1 MLNRIHRVKATFSLW
16 TAGLL
21 CLPVWPVQGATKV
34 WTGVNSTW
42 SNPDGWTPAGV
53 PEAADEIQI
62 DSGSI
67 HLDTPVTIGTRLTWS
82 GGFLHSGSLLVAP
95 GALAE
100 LIGEGDKEI
109 QNAVLVN
116 EGTLQIAAGRL
127 TCRFTGWNQFA
138 LITNQV
144 TGLVELAD
152 TAQVVQVNPGS
163 WTPGALVLAND
174 GVIRKTGAGTSALTL
189 MPLANRGR
197 VEVVAGQLEWTGG
210 GTSPGTF
217 QVLDGCGM
225 DLHTGTFDLGGSRW
239 DGPGPVRIRNSATV
253 KGMFHAENFGITDGN
268 IAGDFEV
275 SGGFEWTG
283 GNLVGAAVR
292 LGVGQ
297 HRIAGENVK
306 ELIVASF
313 ANAGQLLISSTAVG
327 LRFTGYS
334 QRASITNEVGGTV
347 TFAENALLEQRNTG
361 GWPPAQLVFVNAGTL
376 RSIGSTTNRL
386 LDIPLD
392 NSGVVEVKEGRF
404 IHRGGGESNG
414 RWTVSADAV
423 SEWQTGRYRLLEAGL
438 DGPGP
443 TLLNGTITLEGS
455 ASAEAFEFQSG
466 ILTGSCEI
474 RRGFRWTGGSM
485 ASLWL
490 RLGPGNHLIAG
501 DNGQVLQN
509 AALINAGYLVTD
521 AAVVG
526 LLFTGYSQSAT
537 LTNESAGTIELRADS
552 RIKQV
557 NTGGWPPALLAWVNQ
572 GQIVSSTAGTNWI
585 ESIPLHNQGRID
597 IDQGLLQHTGGGIS
611 PGQFLIA
618 GEARMQISGGTYD
631 LGGSQWTGTGPARI
645 VASTR
650 LLGTF
655 EAENFGL
662 AGGDLDGSFDVS
674 GGFEWTG
681 GRLNGATVRLGP
693 GNHRIA
699 GDSGQ
704 TLQNSA
710 LINAGHLVTDAAV
723 VGLLFTG
730 YSQSATLTNESA
742 GTIELRADSRFRQ
755 ANSGGWP
762 PALLAWVNQGQ
773 IVSSTAGTNWIES
786 IPLHNSGSVEV
797 IEGTLLQTGGGTS
810 PGTFEV
816 GAAGRF
822 EFSTGTYDY
831 DGSRWFGP
839 GPSAIVASA
848 TVQGTFVAD
857 NFRLEQ
863 GDLSGACTIGGGF
876 HWLGGNLVNAQL
888 RLGAGEHR
896 ISGPDSKGLLVSSLA
911 NAGHLVFEEA
921 TVGLLF
927 SGYSQMAV
935 LTNEADGQMD
945 LENGA
950 RIEQR
955 NGGGWPPTAIG
966 VFNEGTLR
974 KVDGGVAVLA
984 AVPLVNQGACEVID
998 GILRVEGNA
1007 TFESTG
1013 KLTVS
1018 LGAGPALDVT
1028 GTAALAGAIQA
1039 ATPPGFDV
1047 TSGATFAPINAGTIS
1062 GRFANDIA
1070 LNPGHIYQYLAS
1082 YSGNVLTLTSQGGLE
1097 EPVQLSNPTL
1107 LGGLTA
1113 FDIAGRT
1120 GLLYLIES
1128 STDLVHWK
1136 LDFTTNAPADTLTF
1150 VDPRTP
1156 LDPVRFYRVGVLP

>member
-16 TAGLL
+16 TAVVL
-21 CLPVWPVQGATKV
+21 CLPICSVQGTTKV

-67 HLDTPVTIGTRLTWS
+67 HLDTPVTISTRLTWS
-82 GGFLHSGSLLVAP
+82 GGLLHSGSLLVAS

-127 TCRFTGWNQFA
+127 TCHFTGWNQFA

-152 TAQVVQVNPGS
+152 TAQVVQVNPGG
-163 WTPGALVLAND
+163 WPPGALVLAND

-189 MPLANRGR
+189 IPLANRGR
-197 VEVVAGQLEWTGG
+197 IEVVAGQLEWTGG

-253 KGMFHAENFGITDGN
+253 KGTFHAENFGITDGN

-306 ELIVASF
+306 ELLVASF
-313 ANAGQLLISSTAVG
+313 ANAGQLLISGTAVG

-334 QRASITNEVGGTV
+334 QRAAITNEAGGTV
-347 TFAENALLEQRNTG
+347 TFAENALLEQRNPG

-392 NSGVVEVKEGRF
+392 NSGVVEVKAGRF

-423 SEWQTGRYRLLEAGL
+423 SEWQTGRYRLLEASL

-455 ASAEAFEFQSG
+455 ASAEALEFQSG

-485 ASLWL
+485 GSLWL
-490 RLGPGNHLIAG
+490 
-501 DNGQVLQN
+501 
-509 AALINAGYLVTD
+509 
-521 AAVVG
+521 
-526 LLFTGYSQSAT
+526 
-537 LTNESAGTIELRADS
+537 
-552 RIKQV
+552 
-557 NTGGWPPALLAWVNQ
+557 
-572 GQIVSSTAGTNWI
+572 
-585 ESIPLHNQGRID
+585 
-597 IDQGLLQHTGGGIS
+597 
-611 PGQFLIA
+611 
-618 GEARMQISGGTYD
+618 
-631 LGGSQWTGTGPARI
+631 
-645 VASTR
+645 
-650 LLGTF
+650 
-655 EAENFGL
+655 
-662 AGGDLDGSFDVS
+662 
-674 GGFEWTG
+674 
-681 GRLNGATVRLGP
+681 RLGP

-699 GDSGQ
+699 GDGGQ
-704 TLQNSA
+704 TLQNAA
-710 LINAGHLVTDAAV
+710 LINAGHLVADAAV
-723 VGLLFTG
+723 VGLLFNG
-730 YSQSATLTNESA
+730 YSQSATLTNEPS
-742 GTIELRADSRFRQ
+742 GIIELRADSRFRQ

-773 IVSSTAGTNWIES
+773 IVSTTAGTNWIES

-797 IEGTLLQTGGGTS
+797 IEGTLLQAGGGTS
-810 PGTFEV
+810 AGTFEV

-896 ISGPDSKGLLVSSLA
+896 ISGPDSKGLLASSLA

-927 SGYSQMAV
+927 TGYSQMAV

-1028 GTAALAGAIQA
+1028 GTAALAGAIEA

-1047 TSGATFAPINAGTIS
+1047 TSGAIFAPINAGTIS

-1070 LNPGHIYQYLAS
+1070 LNPGHIYHYLAG

-1128 STDLVHWK
+1128 STNMVHWR
-1136 LDFTTNAPADTLTF
+1136 LDSTTNAPTDTLTF